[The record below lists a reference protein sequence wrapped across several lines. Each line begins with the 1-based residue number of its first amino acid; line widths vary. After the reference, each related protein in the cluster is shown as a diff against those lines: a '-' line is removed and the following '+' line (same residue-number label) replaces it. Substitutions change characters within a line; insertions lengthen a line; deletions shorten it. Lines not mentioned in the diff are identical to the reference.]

1 MKKNL
6 GVFAFLTILSA
17 AFVSAGPTDGVR
29 QLLNGLKEVVII
41 IIQFATDI
49 ILDINTFDEF
59 LFAKLI
65 LFTIILLVV
74 FTVIKQNKVLGGN
87 KNKTIQWIVSISVS
101 VLAVRFL
108 PDEFVQAI
116 LLQYGA
122 LAVGITV
129 FLPLLIF
136 FFFLHQSNIG
146 AVGRRAG
153 WMIFAASFFAIWSFR
168 YQDLGDANM
177 IYWIAIGFIIISL
190 IFDRSIH
197 KYFGLSDF
205 RKARTG
211 HKSKMGRQVMRDLHR
226 LDEDLANELI
236 EQPEYDRVAAS
247 LKEKIIKFK
256 NN

>member
-29 QLLNGLKEVVII
+29 QLLDGLREVAVIV
-41 IIQFATDI
+41 IQFVTDI

-108 PDEFVQAI
+108 PNEFVQAI

-136 FFFLHQSNIG
+136 FFFIHQSNVG
-146 AVGRRAG
+146 PFGRRAG
-153 WMIFAASFFAIWSFR
+153 WVIFALSFFAIWSFR

-177 IYWIAIGFIIISL
+177 IYWIAIAFIVISL
-190 IFDRSIH
+190 IFDKSIH

-205 RKARTG
+205 RKVRAS
-211 HKSKMGRQVMRDLHR
+211 HKSKMGRQIMRDLHI
-226 LDEDLANELI
+226 LDEDLANGNI
-236 EQPEYDRVAAS
+236 EQSEYDRVSADLKARAAK
-247 LKEKIIKFK
+247 LKE
-256 NN
+256 